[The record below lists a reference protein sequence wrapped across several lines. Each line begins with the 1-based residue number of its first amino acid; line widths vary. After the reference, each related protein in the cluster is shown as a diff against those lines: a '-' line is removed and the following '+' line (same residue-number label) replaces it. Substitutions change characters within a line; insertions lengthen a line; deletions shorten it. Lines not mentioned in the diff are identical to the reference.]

1 MAPARSM
8 TKLRSSAELRTTDHK
23 RSRLLPSQSRLL
35 TIHGALYQLSVS
47 LAGGFVGAFLLK
59 VGFSLTETLL
69 FYALLM
75 TARLGMRFCAL
86 ELVRRSA
93 YKYAIILGV
102 GLSALQFLPLMQAR
116 QWPWL
121 AAWIVTLSLAESVYW
136 PIYHSASAIVGHKA
150 FGRELGIRAAAAS
163 LVNVIGPAA
172 GGLVLAKYGADIEFS
187 LAALV
192 AVLSIIPLLWLTRI
206 FAGPVP
212 HVRRAMRPSDFR
224 GMIVFAADGWMS
236 SGITLAWPMILFLS
250 LGSRYEALGLANA
263 GAGMA
268 GAVAGLYS
276 GAIIDRGSRAR
287 SVSWVLMAL
296 AGGIALRGAADW
308 SPLAAA
314 TANVTG
320 AAVMGFYVPI
330 LLSVMY
336 AGAKRSEG
344 AYAFHFAAE
353 AGWDLGAAGGCFAA
367 AAIAGAGGHSSLAVI
382 PSCLAVF
389 VLNRTLRSNEP
400 PVHDAA

>member
-1 MAPARSM
+1 
-8 TKLRSSAELRTTDHK
+8 
-23 RSRLLPSQSRLL
+23 
-35 TIHGALYQLSVS
+35 
-47 LAGGFVGAFLLK
+47 
-59 VGFSLTETLL
+59 
-69 FYALLM
+69 
-75 TARLGMRFCAL
+75 
-86 ELVRRSA
+86 
-93 YKYAIILGV
+93 
-102 GLSALQFLPLMQAR
+102 
-116 QWPWL
+116 
-121 AAWIVTLSLAESVYW
+121 
-136 PIYHSASAIVGHKA
+136 
-150 FGRELGIRAAAAS
+150 
-163 LVNVIGPAA
+163 
-172 GGLVLAKYGADIEFS
+172 
-187 LAALV
+187 
-192 AVLSIIPLLWLTRI
+192 
-206 FAGPVP
+206 
-212 HVRRAMRPSDFR
+212 
-224 GMIVFAADGWMS
+224 
-236 SGITLAWPMILFLS
+236 MILFLS

-287 SVSWVLMAL
+287 SVSWVLVAL